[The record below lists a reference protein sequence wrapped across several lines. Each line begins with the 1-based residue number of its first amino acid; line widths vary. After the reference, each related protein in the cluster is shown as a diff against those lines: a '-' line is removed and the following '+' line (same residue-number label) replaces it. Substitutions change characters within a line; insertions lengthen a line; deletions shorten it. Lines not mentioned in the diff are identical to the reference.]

1 MYKLDDFTEID
12 LDAREEVDETQMDT
26 HLTITERYLVEWNTS
41 RYICCWNKKRVSKY
55 IRRTYIYLLR
65 QIGGWVDTQYVSPES
80 YWIKIYKI
88 NQNRTIQLTRTLN
101 LPEVIHGELE
111 RISVFE
117 HDKVYNHLV
126 GFFNPVRALGM
137 STKT

>member
-1 MYKLDDFTEID
+1 M
-12 LDAREEVDETQMDT
+12 
-26 HLTITERYLVEWNTS
+26 
-41 RYICCWNKKRVSKY
+41 
-55 IRRTYIYLLR
+55 
-65 QIGGWVDTQYVSPES
+65 DTQYVSPES

-126 GFFNPVRALGM
+126 GFFNPVSVL
-137 STKT
+137 